1 MILAKN
7 FYNEVKPFEL
17 LLKSVAFNLTKS
29 SADAEDLLQDTY
41 FKACKSLSMYHE
53 GTNLK
58 AWLITIMKNTFINN
72 YRKNKKEQETIYK
85 PGDLNDSL
93 MHYGALEVE
102 PGVRILIS
110 ETLKIA
116 IDNLKPEMRITFM
129 MYFEGF
135 KYHEIAEELDLPLG
149 TVKSRIFLARKEL
162 IQFLKENGVYHS
174 SLAS

>member
-1 MILAKN
+1 MQAKN
-7 FYNEVKPFEL
+7 FYQEVKPFEL

-41 FKACKSLSMYHE
+41 FKACKSLSKFQE

-72 YRKNKKEQETIYK
+72 YRKKKKEQETISK
-85 PGDLNDSL
+85 PGDINDNMLNQ
-93 MHYGALEVE
+93 GAVQIE
-102 PGVRILIS
+102 PGVRILLS
-110 ETLKIA
+110 ETIKMA
-116 IDNLKPEMRITFM
+116 IEGLKPEMRITFM

-135 KYHEIAEELDLPLG
+135 KYHEIAEKLDLPLG
-149 TVKSRIFLARKEL
+149 TVKSRIFLARKDMVT
-162 IQFLKENGVYHS
+162 FLQKNGIHNS